1 MSGHYAPPAI
11 FDVEVSLS
19 MALRT
24 RAVAVDGDG
33 SVFAS
38 SLGSEDVFGG
48 IIKTTEN
55 DVSVFLR
62 DAPRIL
68 GLLFVA
74 DEKCG
79 LLYYAA
85 ASRRWIGRRSACKAG
100 RAGAAHDTR
109 GVRNREEC

>member
-1 MSGHYAPPAI
+1 
-11 FDVEVSLS
+11 

-38 SLGSEDVFGG
+38 SWVWDIFGG
-48 IIKTTEN
+48 IIKRPRTTWA
-55 DVSVFLR
+55 FLR

-79 LLYYAA
+79 LLYYADVA
-85 ASRRWIGRRSACKAG
+85 TIDW
-100 RAGAAHDTR
+100 
-109 GVRNREEC
+109 